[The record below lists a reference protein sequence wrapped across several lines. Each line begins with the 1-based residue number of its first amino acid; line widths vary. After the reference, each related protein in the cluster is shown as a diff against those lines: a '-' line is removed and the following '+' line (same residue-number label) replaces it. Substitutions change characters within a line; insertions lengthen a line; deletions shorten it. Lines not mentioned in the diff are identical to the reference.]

1 MKSSDL
7 RGSQERA
14 IDLYGKY
21 RKVRMRMMLSIKLTP
36 RSGNEEPLN
45 KIVN

>member
-14 IDLYGKY
+14 IDLYGEY
-21 RKVRMRMMLSIKLTP
+21 RKVRMMLSIKLTP
-36 RSGNEEPLN
+36 RSGNKEPLN
-45 KIVN
+45 KIAN